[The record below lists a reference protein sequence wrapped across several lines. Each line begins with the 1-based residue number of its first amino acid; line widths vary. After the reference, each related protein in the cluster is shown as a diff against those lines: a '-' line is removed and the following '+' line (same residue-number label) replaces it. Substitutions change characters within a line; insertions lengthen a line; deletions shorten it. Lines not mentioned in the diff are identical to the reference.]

1 MSRGQFGYLEASAV
15 GRSQL
20 SSYLSPMCSQ
30 ALYKKG
36 TDSGVRHGCGR
47 LLARAKHYGAQARRK
62 WLLQA
67 KYQTR
72 TFLALQLEGITHGP
86 PCHCSDL
93 P

>member
-1 MSRGQFGYLEASAV
+1 
-15 GRSQL
+15 
-20 SSYLSPMCSQ
+20 MCSQ

-67 KYQTR
+67 SELHEGEDPARVSNHPDSIQNIKR
-72 TFLALQLEGITHGP
+72 ALFLALQLEGITHGP

>member
-1 MSRGQFGYLEASAV
+1 
-15 GRSQL
+15 
-20 SSYLSPMCSQ
+20 MCSQ

-67 KYQTR
+67 SELHEGEDPARVSNHPDSIQNIKR
-72 TFLALQLEGITHGP
+72 ALF
-86 PCHCSDL
+86 
-93 P
+93 